1 MRERLLFVLLQINR
15 QIIIRPGSFK
25 AFQQDQSSVTF
36 MRTDPSCSTL
46 SQIRRPEQ
54 TYGNWGS
61 FVSPIIC
68 RPIRAQ
74 ECGQIIVQRFNYPG
88 TFWDI
93 LARWSLN
100 VLFLILRS
108 DLACRIHSDST
119 EKRLCDSMY
128 ASYARP
134 HPHYFIVQCTLV
146 FELASAPPCAWTNT
160 SSCNPAWL
168 SNRPVNASPSLGHCS
183 LITH

>member
-54 TYGNWGS
+54 THGNWGS

-93 LARWSLN
+93 LARCSLN
-100 VLFLILRS
+100 VLFWILRS
-108 DLACRIHSDST
+108 DLAYPWVFKSSLREFLSFMSDSFRFYWKT
-119 EKRLCDSMY
+119 FVWLHVRII
-128 ASYARP
+128 RW
-134 HPHYFIVQCTLV
+134 
-146 FELASAPPCAWTNT
+146 APPTLFHRTMYISLWISICT
-160 SSCNPAWL
+160 SLCLNKHFLMQPCL
-168 SNRPVNASPSLGHCS
+168 TLQ
-183 LITH
+183 

>member
-54 TYGNWGS
+54 TCGNWGS

-88 TFWDI
+88 TFRDI

-100 VLFLILRS
+100 VTFLILRS
-108 DLACRIHSDST
+108 DLAYPWVFKSSLHECISFMSDSFWFYWKT
-119 EKRLCDSMY
+119 
-128 ASYARP
+128 
-134 HPHYFIVQCTLV
+134 F
-146 FELASAPPCAWTNT
+146 
-160 SSCNPAWL
+160 AWL
-168 SNRPVNASPSLGHCS
+168 HVR
-183 LITH
+183 IIR